1 MQIPPLSEESFRM
14 MHFIMSDNSK
24 IKKILI
30 RAGVIAIWLLLWQI
44 ASLIVKSDFL
54 FPSPIGVFK
63 RFIEL
68 AGEKAFWI
76 DCLSTLGRILL
87 SCVSGVAVGTLLGII
102 TAVSKPLYELFS
114 PLLILIKTTPVAS
127 FIILVLVW
135 IRRSNVPIFIGFLMV
150 VPIMWANVSQG
161 IKNADIQKLE
171 MAKIFGFSKT
181 QTMKMIYF
189 PEVMPSF
196 TAGCT
201 TAIGLSWKAGVAAE
215 VLATPENSVGAAL
228 YFAKINLEYADLFA
242 WTAAIII
249 MSFIIEKIFTKSIR
263 RLLSGRE
270 R

>member
-1 MQIPPLSEESFRM
+1 MTRFT
-14 MHFIMSDNSK
+14 MSDKSK

-30 RAGVIAIWLLLWQI
+30 RAGVIAIWLLLWQV
-44 ASLIVKSDFL
+44 AALIVKSEFL
-54 FPSPIGVFK
+54 FPSPINVAK

-68 AGEKAFWI
+68 AGEKSFWI
-76 DCLSTLGRILL
+76 DCLTTLGRILL
-87 SCVSGVAVGTLLGII
+87 SCVLGVAVGTLLGVV
-102 TAVSKPLYELFS
+102 TAASRLLYEFFS

-135 IRRSNVPIFIGFLMV
+135 IKRSGVPVFIGFLMV

-161 IKNADIQKLE
+161 IRNADIQKLE
-171 MAKIFGFSKT
+171 MARMFGFSK
-181 QTMKMIYF
+181 MKTIRMIYIR
-189 PEVMPSF
+189 EVMPSF

-228 YFAKINLEYADLFA
+228 YYAKINLEYADLFA

-249 MSFIIEKIFTKSIR
+249 MSFLIEKLFTESVR
-263 RLLSGRE
+263 RLLSGKE
-270 R
+270 RGYAD